1 MERLKKEAEARDARE
16 VNETQEIEAGQPLNT
31 TGKIK
36 DIKEKRLVIARYF
49 IRRGDNGK
57 KFGERDMFC
66 MWSNYFPDDF
76 RAGKGQRLK
85 LQKRKGHLTLALP
98 NCKSVP
104 EGVVKTYA
112 NLWCRNKSWVFKYAH
127 AHTLDECDRDIDKL
141 RREQEGALK
150 SACKQVGYG
159 AKLCQRPKSKLAEYH
174 IFTKRLC
181 MDGSFS
187 DVMEYVGG
195 GRRE

>member
-76 RAGKGQRLK
+76 RAGK
-85 LQKRKGHLTLALP
+85 
-98 NCKSVP
+98 
-104 EGVVKTYA
+104 
-112 NLWCRNKSWVFKYAH
+112 
-127 AHTLDECDRDIDKL
+127 
-141 RREQEGALK
+141 
-150 SACKQVGYG
+150 
-159 AKLCQRPKSKLAEYH
+159 
-174 IFTKRLC
+174 
-181 MDGSFS
+181 
-187 DVMEYVGG
+187 
-195 GRRE
+195 